1 MTTKKQAADR
11 PARLVSAA
19 IPYKEYSIYP
29 LLGQYEGGKNMYTSA
44 NIKTSVINNI
54 MLQMS
59 EYMEKAMLDI
69 LQRVLEEQ
77 FVFLNVEQIT
87 TLPAEADTSTEEKNR
102 YLIGLFK
109 IKKRNLTP
117 KTMEQYLRA
126 VNSLITVIDKPVT
139 EMDEIDIDYYLRWY
153 QRRNVCNN
161 GLQNQAST
169 CNNERRYLSAFFT
182 WLRKERFVPGN
193 PVEAVEPLKE
203 TRKPI
208 DYFRP
213 AQLEELREG
222 CRTFRD
228 RAIVEVLRSTGA
240 RVGEV
245 AQINA
250 EDVDWKT
257 GDILIRGEKGGRY
270 RTIYL
275 DEVARYHLHKYIAS
289 RTDNDKA
296 LFVGIRNPHG
306 RLTVGGIRASLKLIA
321 KRIGC
326 EYRVYPH
333 KMRKTLG
340 MSLKNSGVDLG
351 SIQEVLGHASPAVT
365 SRYYAESTPDTLRS
379 VRQRV
384 AA

>member
-1 MTTKKQAADR
+1 
-11 PARLVSAA
+11 
-19 IPYKEYSIYP
+19 
-29 LLGQYEGGKNMYTSA
+29 MYTSA

-54 MLQMS
+54 MLQMAA
-59 EYMEKAMLDI
+59 YIKKAELDI

-87 TLPAEADTSTEEKNR
+87 TLPAEADTTTEEKNR

-139 EMDEIDIDYYLRWY
+139 DMDEIDIDYYLRWY
-153 QRRNVCNN
+153 ERRNVCNN
-161 GLQNQAST
+161 GARNQAST

-222 CRTFRD
+222 CRTAKVILWTCREGEYLKS
-228 RAIVEVLRSTGA
+228 AIKYCRKHGLEFDA
-240 RVGEV
+240 
-245 AQINA
+245 INDNIR
-250 EDVDWKT
+250 ENIEYWKNNS
-257 GDILIRGEKGGRY
+257 RKVFANY
-270 RTIYL
+270 
-275 DEVARYHLHKYIAS
+275 YI
-289 RTDNDKA
+289 DDKN
-296 LFVGIRNPHG
+296 LFFEN
-306 RLTVGGIRASLKLIA
+306 
-321 KRIGC
+321 
-326 EYRVYPH
+326 
-333 KMRKTLG
+333 LG
-340 MSLKNSGVDLG
+340 VK
-351 SIQEVLGHASPAVT
+351 E
-365 SRYYAESTPDTLRS
+365 
-379 VRQRV
+379 
-384 AA
+384 